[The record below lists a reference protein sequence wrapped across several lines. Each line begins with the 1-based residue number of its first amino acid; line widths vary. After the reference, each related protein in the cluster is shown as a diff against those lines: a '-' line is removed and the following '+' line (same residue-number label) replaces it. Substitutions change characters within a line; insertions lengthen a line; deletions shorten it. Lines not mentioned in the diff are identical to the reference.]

1 MQKPIVKASDLIQ
14 TLKNA
19 KMSGDTKVFFDE
31 LVKMKDDFELMK
43 SKNAY
48 MMSVEID
55 TDEDFLLNGKN
66 VVVEN
71 VELLSSGPNGIFE
84 DFKNFFEG
92 LSVSVHD
99 SKKSKYEDLKKIACS
114 DTVKWS
120 ISNEDFGQTEFVSG
134 NCVVKIKLLHC
145 MDKLDFGYVVVDF
158 N

>member
-1 MQKPIVKASDLIQ
+1 MKKPVVKANDLIK

-31 LVKMKDDFELMK
+31 LVKMKDDFDLMK
-43 SKNAY
+43 SKKNY

-55 TDEDFLLNGKN
+55 TDEDFLLNGQN
-66 VVVEN
+66 VVFEIVD
-71 VELLSSGPNGIFE
+71 LLSSGPWGIFE

-99 SKKSKYEDLKKIACS
+99 SKKSKYEDLKKIVCS
-114 DTVKWS
+114 DTIKNR
-120 ISNEDFGQTEFVSG
+120 ISNEEFGQTEFVSG
-134 NCVVKIKLLHC
+134 NCVVKIKLLHSI
-145 MDKLDFGYVVVDF
+145 DEVDFGYVVVDF